1 MEGAPPPT
9 VDPGLAAALRG
20 LADIALPPDVSMLPQ
35 TWAWAV
41 LAALVVLAI
50 AFALWRWLRH
60 RAINRYRREA
70 LGELRLIEAR
80 IGTAQTR
87 GDALAALP
95 AILKRTAL
103 AAWPR
108 ETVANL
114 NGPGW
119 TQFLDAHSGG
129 KPLSQTSAHFFEEAE
144 YRGPAA
150 LASIPADEARAHVA
164 AARHWIEAHH
174 VRT

>member
-1 MEGAPPPT
+1 MEGATPS
-9 VDPGLAAALRG
+9 VDPGLAAAIRG
-20 LADIALPPDVSMLPQ
+20 LADIALPPPVSMLPQ

-50 AFALWRWLRH
+50 AFALWRWYRY
-60 RAINRYRREA
+60 REINRYRREA
-70 LGELRLIEAR
+70 LGELRLIEER

-95 AILKRTAL
+95 VLLKRTAL
-103 AAWPR
+103 AVWPR
-108 ETVANL
+108 ETIANL
-114 NGPGW
+114 SGRGW
-119 TQFLDAHSGG
+119 TGFLDAHSGG
-129 KPLSQTSAHFFEEAE
+129 PVLPEAAARFFEEAE

-150 LASIPADEARAHVA
+150 LASVSEAEAKAHVA

-174 VRT
+174 VRS